1 MDMPYT
7 TLAESPLSFAV
18 LGPLSVQRGSTVLP
32 IGPPQQSRLLAL
44 LAVQANR
51 PVQRAALIEAL
62 WEGRPPASAVNI
74 VQTYVA
80 RLRRVLEPQ
89 RPSRRPS
96 CLLVSSGTSYTLRIP
111 EERVDAFR
119 FEQLV
124 RQAASLAGQG
134 WSAEAFD
141 GYREA
146 LALWRGPA
154 PADCAGAGPEAEPL
168 ARLSRLRF
176 TAALALADLGL
187 PLLRPREVADA
198 LEPLARLAP
207 LHEALHARL
216 VVALAGAGDTAA
228 ALGRFEAIRRRLRD
242 ELGISPGEEL
252 RRAHRQVLRAPE
264 PGLAQSRPGGERV
277 RERGRRWSG
286 PPPGLPELI
295 GRQADLGR
303 LAALCARRQLT
314 TVVGAP
320 GCGKSALALRYAA
333 TVSQGAG
340 QRVLVVALADC
351 HGGAALREQLL
362 ALCGPPG
369 PSGPP
374 GVTVEERLAALFH
387 EVPALLVLDDAD
399 QVAEAAAGLVER
411 LIRRCPWVRVLVT
424 SREPLGVVG
433 EAIHQA
439 EPLALPSLQPLSV
452 DQLAR
457 VDSVALFCRRA
468 EDACGFRLDAANA
481 GAVAQLCRL
490 LDGLPLALELAAA
503 CLRTMPIEDL
513 VAGLDDRFMLLTMV
527 RRGGPPHHRTLRA
540 CLEWSFARLTAA
552 ERAVLLRLAGQRE
565 PLSYREVMTRCAG
578 LPVPTADLPALVNRL
593 VDRSL
598 VAVDRL
604 DGRARYRVLGT
615 IGAFAAATGAQLA
628 DAARRPA

>member
-1 MDMPYT
+1 MDMPYPP
-7 TLAESPLSFAV
+7 LVEPQLSFAV
-18 LGPLSVQRGSTVLP
+18 LGPLSVRRGSAVLP
-32 IGPPQQSRLLAL
+32 LGSPQQSRLLTL

-51 PVQRAALIEAL
+51 PVQRTSLIEAL

-80 RLRRVLEPQ
+80 RLRRLLEPQ
-89 RPSRRPS
+89 RPSRQPS

-111 EERVDAFR
+111 EECVDAFR
-119 FEQLV
+119 FEQLA
-124 RQAASLAGQG
+124 RQAASLAGEG
-134 WSAEAFD
+134 WNAEAFD
-141 GYREA
+141 RYRDA
-146 LALWRGPA
+146 LTLWRGPA
-154 PADCAGAGPEAEPL
+154 PADCAATGSEAEPL

-198 LEPLARLAP
+198 LEPLAGLAP

-216 VVALAGAGDTAA
+216 VLALAGAGDTAA

-264 PGLAQSRPGGERV
+264 PQVPQARSGGERA
-277 RERGRRWSG
+277 RERGHRWSG
-286 PPPGLPELI
+286 PPAGLPELI
-295 GRQADLGR
+295 GRQHDLGR

-333 TVSQGAG
+333 TVGQGAG

-351 HGGAALREQLL
+351 QDDAALREQLI
-362 ALCGPPG
+362 AVCGPPG
-369 PSGPP
+369 LP
-374 GVTVEERLAALFH
+374 GATVEERLAALFR
-387 EVPALLVLDDAD
+387 EGPALLVLDDAD
-399 QVAEAAAGLVER
+399 QVAEAAAALAER
-411 LIRRCPWVRVLVT
+411 LVRRCPWVRVLVT

-433 EAIHQA
+433 EAIHQV
-439 EPLALPSLQPLSV
+439 EPLALPPAGALGV

-468 EDACGFRLDAANA
+468 EDACGFRLEAANTN
-481 GAVAQLCRL
+481 AVAQLCRL
-490 LDGLPLALELAAA
+490 LDGLALALELAAA
-503 CLRTMPIEDL
+503 CLRTMPIEEL
-513 VAGLDDRFMLLTMV
+513 VAGLDDPFMLLTMV
-527 RRGGPPHHRTLRA
+527 RRGGPRHHRTLRA
-540 CLEWSFARLTAA
+540 CLEWSFARLTAD
-552 ERAVLLRLAGQRE
+552 ERAVLARLAEQRE
-565 PLSYREVMTRCAG
+565 PVSYREVMIRCAG
-578 LPVPTADLPALVNRL
+578 VPVPAADLPALVNRL

-598 VAVDRL
+598 VAVDRVA
-604 DGRARYRVLGT
+604 GQARYRVLGT
-615 IGAFAAATGAQLA
+615 IGTFARETGAELA
-628 DAARRPA
+628 NSAPTRRPL